1 MFINAMNRRRM
12 HNQQFNHV
20 APSGLQVYIIYVLPA
35 PRQKNWFWWKRGG
48 QCALFAACWCREEKV
63 EEEEE
68 VEERRGDG
76 SGSSRSLPH
85 SG

>member
-1 MFINAMNRRRM
+1 M

-48 QCALFAACWCREEKV
+48 QCALFAACWCREEEV
-63 EEEEE
+63 EEEEEE